1 MSPIDEFKE
10 RLLEAEHVLDTE
22 FSFDLAEPNYVRCLE
37 VIAGNPSHRVEFAK
51 ALTGLFDGKLISDE
65 PVAFLM
71 HALRWPD
78 VRSWAVESLRTMA
91 SPEIHGRPYEKII
104 KAYEPDWENREFYRS
119 FQGAH

>member
-10 RLLEAEHVLDTE
+10 HLLEAEHVLDTE
-22 FSFDLAEPNYVRCLE
+22 FSFDLAEPNYLRCLE
-37 VIAGNPSHRVEFAK
+37 VIAANPLNRVEFAQ

-71 HALRWPD
+71 HALQWPE

-91 SPEIHGRPYEKII
+91 SPEIHGRAYEKII
-104 KAYEPDWENREFYRS
+104 NAYEPEWEHREFYRS
-119 FQGAH
+119 FRDAI